1 MDYSNR
7 SVLVDPTDVTRFDRD
22 IFDLQLFWL
31 FCISV
36 AGKTAVQQA
45 KALEAFLSKGREEF
59 PGFVTPFQ
67 IVSVMD
73 TSGVLLDRIKESR
86 LGQFT
91 KLERAFRESLGKDL
105 AKVTASELETIHGVG
120 AKTSRYFLLHTR
132 KDQRIACLDT
142 HVIRHMRDLG
152 LTTQKVTPPA
162 GPKYRAL
169 EEEFLKL
176 ADASGMSVA
185 DFDLM
190 IWNKYA
196 RKA

>member
-1 MDYSNR
+1 MI
-7 SVLVDPTDVTRFDRD
+7 DPTDVTKFDRTVEE
-22 IFDLQLFWL
+22 LQEFWL

-45 KALEAFLSKGREEF
+45 KTLESFLSKGREEF
-59 PGFVTPFQ
+59 PGFTTPFQ

-73 TSGVLLDRIKESR
+73 MSGILLDRIKESR
-86 LGQFT
+86 LGQYT
-91 KLERAFRESLGKDL
+91 KLERAFRESVGKNLATCSVEDL
-105 AKVTASELETIHGVG
+105 ESIHGVG
-120 AKTSRYFLLHTR
+120 AKTARYFVLHTR
-132 KDQRIACLDT
+132 KNQRIACLDT

-152 LTTQKVTPPA
+152 ITDQKGTPPA
-162 GPKYRAL
+162 GPKYKTL

>member
-1 MDYSNR
+1 MI
-7 SVLVDPTDVTRFDRD
+7 DPTDVTKFDRTTD
-22 IFDLQLFWL
+22 ELQEFWL
-31 FCISV
+31 FCITV

-45 KALEAFLSKGREEF
+45 KALESFLSKGRAEF
-59 PGFVTPFQ
+59 PGFTTPFQ
-67 IVSVMD
+67 VVGVMD
-73 TSGVLLDRIKESR
+73 ISGILLDRIKESR

-91 KLERAFRESLGKDL
+91 KLDKAFRGSLGIDL
-105 AKVTASELETIHGVG
+105 STCTIEDLEAIHGVG
-120 AKTSRYFLLHTR
+120 AKTARYFMLHTR

-152 LTTQKVTPPA
+152 LTTQKGTPPS
-162 GPKYRAL
+162 GPKYKAL
-169 EEEFLKL
+169 EDEFLKL
-176 ADASGMSVA
+176 SDASGMTPA

>member
-1 MDYSNR
+1 MI
-7 SVLVDPTDVTRFDRD
+7 DPTDVTKFDRTTEE
-22 IFDLQLFWL
+22 LQEFWL

-45 KALEAFLSKGREEF
+45 KALEAFLSNGRAEF
-59 PGFVTPFQ
+59 PGFNTPFQ
-67 IVSVMD
+67 VVSVMNM
-73 TSGVLLDRIKESR
+73 SGVLLDRIKESR

-91 KLERAFRESLGKDL
+91 KLERAFRESIGKDL
-105 AKVTASELETIHGVG
+105 ATCSVEDLESIHGVG

-152 LTTQKVTPPA
+152 LTEQKVTPPA
-162 GPKYRAL
+162 GPKYQEL
-169 EEEFLKL
+169 EEKFLKL
-176 ADASGMSVA
+176 ADTSGMSVA
-185 DFDLM
+185 DFDLH
-190 IWNKYA
+190 IWNTYA

>member
-45 KALEAFLSKGREEF
+45 KVLENFLRDGRAEF
-59 PGFVTPFQ
+59 PGFTTPFQ
-67 IVSVMD
+67 VVSVMSM
-73 TSGVLLDRIKESR
+73 SGILLDRIKESR
-86 LGQFT
+86 LGQYT
-91 KLERAFRESLGKDL
+91 KLEKAFSQSLGKNLTTCTIED
-105 AKVTASELETIHGVG
+105 LETIHGVG
-120 AKTSRYFLLHTR
+120 AKTARYFILHTR

-152 LTTQKVTPPA
+152 LTTQKGTPPS

-169 EEEFLKL
+169 EAKFLKL